1 MNQGKQPKGLKI
13 DRALLVGVEIFN
25 DKKVLSLENSLAELR
40 RLADTAG
47 FEVVGEVTQKMSR
60 PNPKTFIG
68 TGKVKEVKSVADE
81 LLADVILFDDEL
93 SPRHQRELEELMRQD
108 TRIIDRTALILDIF
122 AQHANTREG
131 SLQVELAQ
139 YEYRLPRLTRAW
151 THLVRQAGGG
161 GGRTGGTAG
170 VGLRGPGET
179 QLEVDRRD
187 IRRRISHIKEELE
200 KVRAHRQRH
209 RTRRKESSIP
219 IISLVGYTNAGKSTL
234 LNQISGADVYV
245 ANKLFATLDPT
256 TRQVELADGQQILV
270 TDTVGFIQNLP
281 TTLVA
286 AFRATLEEIAEADL
300 LLHVVDV
307 THPHAMSQAEA
318 VHNTLEIIKAQDI
331 PSIPVLNKIDRLSDP
346 EGAQLALDSF
356 PNAVAISALR
366 GDGIMELLQ
375 TIKTK
380 LYESYETV
388 QVDIP
393 YNLGGLISLF
403 HEEGQVDQIENR
415 YEGVF
420 IQGRLPVRYLTKY
433 KPYIVEGFIP
443 N

>member
-1 MNQGKQPKGLKI
+1 MNQIKQPQGLKV
-13 DRALLVGVEIFN
+13 DRALLVGVDLPDEQ
-25 DKKVLSLENSLAELR
+25 KVLSLENSLTELR

-47 FEVVGEVTQKMSR
+47 FEVVGQVTQKLNH

-68 TGKVKEVKSVADE
+68 SGKVKEVKSIADD
-81 LLADVILFDDEL
+81 LLADVILFDGEL

-108 TRIIDRTALILDIF
+108 IRIIDRTALILDIF
-122 AQHANTREG
+122 AQHANTRDG
-131 SLQVELAQ
+131 ALQVELAQ

-179 QLEVDRRD
+179 QLEVDRRE
-187 IRRRISHIKEELE
+187 IRRRISQLKDDLE
-200 KVRAHRQRH
+200 KVRAHRQRY
-209 RTRRKESSIP
+209 RARRKESNIP

-234 LNQISGADVYV
+234 LNQLSSADVYV

-256 TRQVELADGQQILV
+256 TRRVDLPDGQQVLV
-270 TDTVGFIQNLP
+270 TDTVGFIQKLP

-307 THPHAMSQAEA
+307 THPHALAQAEA
-318 VHNTLEIIKAQDI
+318 VHDTLEFINAEGI
-331 PSIPVLNKIDRLSDP
+331 PSIPVLNKIDRLSNPDK
-346 EGAQLALDSF
+346 AQLALNSF

-366 GDGIMELLQ
+366 GDGINELLQ
-375 TIKTK
+375 TIK
-380 LYESYETV
+380 SR
-388 QVDIP
+388 
-393 YNLGGLISLF
+393 LF
-403 HEEGQVDQIENR
+403 E
-415 YEGVF
+415 
-420 IQGRLPVRYLTKY
+420 
-433 KPYIVEGFIP
+433 
-443 N
+443 